1 MNNKD
6 LYQNGVKYEIFI
18 GLKDKDTYEEVLTI
32 EDFKR
37 ILVEVC
43 FEKNICFSLLTQLGG
58 YTHNKGYTTETSLRV
73 IVIGASEEEMMLLG
87 DKLKKQVNTD
97 TILITKTDVDYA
109 FI

>member
-1 MNNKD
+1 MDNKD

-58 YTHNKGYTTETSLRV
+58 YTHNKGYTTETSSTL
-73 IVIGASEEEMMLLG
+73 
-87 DKLKKQVNTD
+87 
-97 TILITKTDVDYA
+97 
-109 FI
+109 

>member
-1 MNNKD
+1 MDNKD